1 MKTRKLGTT
10 GIELSEIGL
19 GTNYVGGHNL
29 YQGVDENEGERLV
42 RQALDEGITFFDTA
56 DVYGDGRCEELL
68 GKALSGC
75 GDQIVLATKGGIVPG
90 KSADDPARLN
100 NGPAYLR
107 AALQASLRRLGR
119 DSVDLYYLHRPDG
132 RTPPEESIGTLLRF
146 KQEGLIRAVGVSNHT
161 TAEIAAALR
170 VGPIDAVQGRY
181 NLFQREAESETLG
194 LCRKHGISFIPW
206 GPLAYGLLGG
216 RYAPDFRLPAGD
228 WRSRTGLFDS
238 GCYQRN
244 LQVVERLKAL
254 AANKGTTPAAL
265 AIRWLLSRAELG
277 SVIAGAKNAAQV
289 RQNALAQF
297 VELQAED
304 VAAIDALSG

>member
-1 MKTRKLGTT
+1 MKTRKLGKT

-29 YQGVDENEGERLV
+29 YQRVDEHEGERLV

-56 DVYGDGRCEELL
+56 DAYGEGRCEELL
-68 GKALSGC
+68 GKALAGC
-75 GDQIVLATKGGIVPG
+75 GREIVLATKGGIVPG
-90 KSADDPARLN
+90 KGANDPGRLDN
-100 NGPAYLR
+100 SPAYLR
-107 AALQASLRRLGR
+107 AALQASLKRLGR
-119 DSVDLYYLHRPDG
+119 DSVDLYYIHRPDG
-132 RTPPEESIGTLLRF
+132 RTPPEESIRALLRF
-146 KQEGLIRAVGVSNHT
+146 KQEGLIRAVGVSNYT
-161 TAEIAAALR
+161 PVELAAALR

-181 NLFQREAESETLG
+181 NLFQREVETETLG

-216 RYAPDFRLPAGD
+216 RYAPDFRLPPGD

-238 GCYQRN
+238 GHYERN

-254 AANKGTTPAAL
+254 AAKKGTTPAVL

-289 RQNALAQF
+289 KQNALAQF
-297 VELQAED
+297 VELQAEEI
-304 VAAIDALSG
+304 AAIDALTG